1 MIVKKVIVMF
11 ILLFI
16 VVGCNSKTKTETNS
30 EKNTSIV
37 NKTKDIKDKI
47 STKEDKNQ
55 KPIKKEDIFFSLET
69 VDGKTIHIKEI
80 ANGLE
85 FKEFKDKAIFLILFG
100 HRCPPCL
107 REIPELIELTKEH
120 KDLQIVAIEV
130 QGLDSD
136 ALGEFV
142 SDKGINYNVISGD
155 GNMDFIGY
163 IQAKAG
169 WSGSIPFLLGLDK
182 KGKVQI
188 MQIGGIPKKQLEIG
202 YKELIK

>member
-1 MIVKKVIVMF
+1 MIVKKVIASF

-16 VVGCNSKTKTETNS
+16 ITGCDSKTNIDSS
-30 EKNTSIV
+30 EKNISV
-37 NKTKDIKDKI
+37 ANEKQENKEKVLIKEEK
-47 STKEDKNQ
+47 KQE
-55 KPIKKEDIFFSLET
+55 PIREEITFTLET
-69 VDGKTIHIKEI
+69 IDGKTIHIREI
-80 ANGLE
+80 ENGLE
-85 FKEFKDKAIFLILFG
+85 FKEFKGKAIFLVLFG

-120 KDLQIVAIEV
+120 KDLAIVAMEV
-130 QGLDSD
+130 QGLDGDMLS
-136 ALGEFV
+136 EFAK
-142 SDKGINYNVISGD
+142 DRGINYSVISGD

-182 KGKVQI
+182 KGQVQI
-188 MQIGGIPKKQLEIG
+188 MQIGGIPKRQLEIG